1 MKSLVHAA
9 RIGTAAGVMAL
20 GFAGFA
26 GTAAAAPL
34 PTPFQVCSPLGCAV
48 QSVQGTV
55 ERTGGQTRIIATVTD
70 SSSTSSLSAQFLLR
84 GPKSFVQQVDADN
97 ESKRQLITAP
107 DAFTELVVT
116 ACAVGP
122 TPGCRTV
129 TVPL

>member
-9 RIGTAAGVMAL
+9 RISTALGVMAL

-26 GTAAAAPL
+26 GTASAAL
-34 PTPFQVCSPLGCAV
+34 PTPFQVCSPLGCAM

-55 ERTGGQTRIIATVTD
+55 ETTGGQTRVIATVTD
-70 SSSTSSLSAQFLLR
+70 SSPDSSLSAQFLLR
-84 GPKSFVQQVDADN
+84 GPHSVVQPVDADN
-97 ESKRQLITAP
+97 ESFRQVITGP

-122 TPGCRTV
+122 TPGCKTV

>member
-9 RIGTAAGVMAL
+9 RIGTAVGAFAL
-20 GFAGFA
+20 GFVGLT
-26 GTAAAAPL
+26 GTAAGAPL
-34 PTPFQVCSPLGCAV
+34 PTPFQVCSPLGCTV

-55 ERTGGQTRIIATVTD
+55 ERTGGLTRIIATVTD
-70 SSSTSSLSAQFLLR
+70 SSSTSSLTARFLLR
-84 GPKSFVQQVDADN
+84 GPQSVLQQVDADN

-107 DAFTELVVT
+107 DAFTELVVS

-122 TPGCRTV
+122 TPGCNTV